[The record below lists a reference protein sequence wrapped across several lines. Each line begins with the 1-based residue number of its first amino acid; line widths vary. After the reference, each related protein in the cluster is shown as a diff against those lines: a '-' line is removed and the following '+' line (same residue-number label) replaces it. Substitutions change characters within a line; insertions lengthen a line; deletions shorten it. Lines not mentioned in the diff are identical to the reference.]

1 MLLKALVRRRIVAY
15 SAKAGS
21 DPQSHVRT
29 GVNLASFA
37 ELAVRLVNSAVCDV
51 EADPLRSPAAFRDFV
66 ADRPFLAVQIS
77 QYDLDRLKVLR
88 ADLASV
94 FTCAVEGF
102 EQKAVDRLNALM
114 RVHPVHPVLVAHDG
128 QPWHVHLD
136 ESGSVTDR
144 YAAAA
149 VTSLALLVSQPGIGR
164 LGVCAIASCDRV
176 FIDGSSNKSR
186 RYCGEHSP
194 GRANVTSLRAQPV
207 DSRDDA
213 RDTRDKTGGT
223 VASAAS

>member
-1 MLLKALVRRRIVAY
+1 
-15 SAKAGS
+15 
-21 DPQSHVRT
+21 
-29 GVNLASFA
+29 VNLASFA

-51 EADPLRSPAAFRDFV
+51 EADPLRSPAAFREFV

-77 QYDLDRLKVLR
+77 QHDLDRCKLLR
-88 ADLASV
+88 ADLATV
-94 FTCAVEGF
+94 FSCAVEGA

-114 RVHPVHPVLVAHDG
+114 TVHPVHPVLVAHDG
-128 QPWHVHLD
+128 EPWHVHLN

-149 VTSLALLVSQPGIGR
+149 VISLALLVSQLGIER
-164 LGVCAIASCDRV
+164 LGICAIASCDRV

-186 RYCGEHSP
+186 RYCAEHSP
-194 GRANVTSLRAQPV
+194 ARGNVTSLRAQPR
-207 DSRDDA
+207 DGRGDTDRDDPDEA
-213 RDTRDKTGGT
+213 